1 MDKEACDKNSTC
13 ETCSQDGTCSQEE
26 KDAHSEA
33 LLRGN
38 DWKDKVQIYGNER
51 KGRGRQ
57 EYSSC

>member
-33 LLRGN
+33 LLRET
-38 DWKDKVQIYGNER
+38 I
-51 KGRGRQ
+51 GRIKCKFMVM
-57 EYSSC
+57 S